1 MERTTSPQDPPVI
14 LELNNQLFREVGA
27 IPETITRISERPQH
41 NDYYFDDSNL
51 QNTSYPYSVSED
63 YLQYQLWDTL
73 QAFASSMTSALA
85 TEAVLKGAGVGDQVC
100 TYRLSE
106 TTETLMRLRIQRR
119 RGCDVG
125 DFAASSIN
133 TSQPR
138 RLWILDR
145 IGGPVVS
152 DTVSSELDYD
162 CKKWRLVAD
171 IMNDLAFFIDLLSP
185 ALSGSFFICACT
197 SSLLR
202 AVVGVAGGATRTA
215 IVQHQARRNNLADV
229 ASKDGS
235 QETMVNVTALISSL
249 IMLPLVSGKHTL
261 IWFLFMAFT
270 GVHLY
275 ANYRA
280 VRSLNME
287 TLNLKRAT
295 ILIRSWLSSRN
306 IPSVQECNRAEPLF
320 YSFGKRYLGCSL
332 YDLLSYQHKVPSA
345 HLRTCDDYTLL
356 YDTQR
361 NIGWVAL
368 TNGAPSLSPLR
379 AVFDTEIIAFKK
391 ETSEKQFDEFISEIS
406 SKGWRAEG
414 PNLGYDEWTYTRK

>member
-1 MERTTSPQDPPVI
+1 MH
-14 LELNNQLFREVGA
+14 EVFTENYAGK
-27 IPETITRISERPQH
+27 PLRK
-41 NDYYFDDSNL
+41 
-51 QNTSYPYSVSED
+51 
-63 YLQYQLWDTL
+63 YQLWDTL

-85 TEAVLKGAGVGDQVC
+85 TEAVLKGAGVG
-100 TYRLSE
+100 
-106 TTETLMRLRIQRR
+106 
-119 RGCDVG
+119 
-125 DFAASSIN
+125 
-133 TSQPR
+133 
-138 RLWILDR
+138 
-145 IGGPVVS
+145 
-152 DTVSSELDYD
+152 SELDYD

-295 ILIRSWLSSRN
+295 ILIR
-306 IPSVQECNRAEPLF
+306 
-320 YSFGKRYLGCSL
+320 
-332 YDLLSYQHKVPSA
+332 VPSA

>member
-1 MERTTSPQDPPVI
+1 MH
-14 LELNNQLFREVGA
+14 EVFTENYAGK
-27 IPETITRISERPQH
+27 PLRKVSGCP
-41 NDYYFDDSNL
+41 L
-51 QNTSYPYSVSED
+51 SV
-63 YLQYQLWDTL
+63 T
-73 QAFASSMTSALA
+73 ASLTSAKNTATAPVLA
-85 TEAVLKGAGVGDQVC
+85 YLTSIKAFLINVFLPQGEFHVFLTLKGLISFCSSSFSHMACKRWSWNDRSHC
-100 TYRLSE
+100 IWLF
-106 TTETLMRLRIQRR
+106 QRQ
-119 RGCDVG
+119 
-125 DFAASSIN
+125 SI
-133 TSQPR
+133 
-138 RLWILDR
+138 
-145 IGGPVVS
+145 G
-152 DTVSSELDYD
+152 SELDYD

-287 TLNLKRAT
+287 TLNVKRAT
-295 ILIRSWLSSRN
+295 ILIRSWLSSGH
-306 IPSVQECNRAEPLF
+306 IPSVQECNKAEPLF
-320 YSFGKRYLGCSL
+320 SSFGRRYLGCSL
-332 YDLLSYQHKVPSA
+332 YELLSYQNKVPSA
-345 HLRTCDDYTLL
+345 HLEVSDFYTLL
-356 YDTQR
+356 YDKQR

-368 TNGAPSLSPLR
+368 KDGAPNLSTLK
-379 AVFDTEIIAFKK
+379 AVFDTETIAFKK
-391 ETSEKQFDEFISEIS
+391 EHSEKQFDEFIREIS
-406 SKGWRAEG
+406 SKGWKVEG
-414 PNLGYDEWTYTRK
+414 SNLGYDEWTYTRK

>member
-1 MERTTSPQDPPVI
+1 
-14 LELNNQLFREVGA
+14 
-27 IPETITRISERPQH
+27 
-41 NDYYFDDSNL
+41 
-51 QNTSYPYSVSED
+51 
-63 YLQYQLWDTL
+63 
-73 QAFASSMTSALA
+73 
-85 TEAVLKGAGVGDQVC
+85 
-100 TYRLSE
+100 
-106 TTETLMRLRIQRR
+106 
-119 RGCDVG
+119 
-125 DFAASSIN
+125 
-133 TSQPR
+133 
-138 RLWILDR
+138 
-145 IGGPVVS
+145 
-152 DTVSSELDYD
+152 
-162 CKKWRLVAD
+162 
-171 IMNDLAFFIDLLSP
+171 MNDLAFFIDLLSP